1 MQEISEGSAGK
12 MTAGKP
18 EKIRKERIPM
28 PEQPADER
36 RKNFNEVALGYTK
49 EDTLKEASRC
59 ISCKD
64 AKCVEGCPVNV
75 DIPGFIK
82 LICDEDFKGA
92 IEKIKETNALPA
104 ICGRVCPQET
114 QCEALCTLGK
124 KGQPVAIGRLE
135 RFCADYERE
144 TPSETNVKAPET
156 SKPIGKTAA
165 VVGSGPAGL
174 TAAADLAKLGYK
186 VTIFESLHKTG
197 GVLSYGIPEFR
208 LPKEIVRQEIEY
220 IKQLGVEVKPNYII
234 GRIKT
239 LDELCEEFDAVF
251 LGTGAGLPNFMGIP
265 GENFS
270 GVYSANEFLT
280 RVNLMKA
287 YDPEYDTKVRHGKHV
302 VVIGGGNVAMDA
314 ARSALRLGADEVSI
328 VYRRS
333 EDEMPARREEI
344 EHAKEEGII
353 FRLLTNPVR
362 ILGDEKFNVTGIEL
376 IKMELGEPDSS
387 GRRSPNPVEGSEF
400 TIPADVVIIAIGT
413 SPNPIIFK
421 GSEGLE
427 QSKRGTVVADEETG
441 ATSKCGVFAG
451 GDVVTGAAT
460 VISAMGAGK
469 KAARAIDE
477 YLRES
482 KPE

>member
-1 MQEISEGSAGK
+1 MSDLKEEKAGK
-12 MTAGKP
+12 A
-18 EKIRKERIPM
+18 RKERTPM

-49 EDTLKEASRC
+49 DNALSEASRC
-59 ISCKD
+59 LDCKEP
-64 AKCVEGCPVNV
+64 ACVEGCPVNV

-82 LICDEDFKGA
+82 LICEDNFEGA
-92 IEKIKETNALPA
+92 IEKIKDTNTLPA

-114 QCEALCTLGK
+114 QCEALCVLGK

-135 RFCADYERE
+135 RFCADYERQKGI
-144 TPSETNVKAPET
+144 TIPEST
-156 SKPIGKTAA
+156 KSTGKKVA

-174 TAAADLAKLGYK
+174 TAAADLAKLGHE
-186 VTIFESLHKTG
+186 VTVFESLHKTG

-208 LPKEIVRQEIEY
+208 LPKEIVQQEIDY
-220 IKQLGVEVKPNYII
+220 IKELGVKFKPNYII

-239 LDELCEEFDAVF
+239 LDELCDEFDAVF
-251 LGTGAGLPNFMGIP
+251 LGTGAGLPSFMGIP

-287 YDPEYDTKVRHGKHV
+287 YDPAYDTMVRHGKHV
-302 VVIGGGNVAMDA
+302 VVVGGGNVAMDA

-328 VYRRS
+328 VYRRG
-333 EDEMPARREEI
+333 EEEMPARREEI

-353 FRLLTNPVR
+353 FRLLTNPIR
-362 ILGDEKFNVTGIEL
+362 ILGDEKFNVKAVEC
-376 IKMELGEPDSS
+376 IKMELGEPDES
-387 GRRSPNPVEGSEF
+387 GRRSPVPVEGSEF
-400 TIPADVVIIAIGT
+400 TIPADVVVIAIGT

-451 GDVVTGAAT
+451 GDAVTGAAT

-469 KAARAIDE
+469 KAAQAIDE
-477 YLRES
+477 YL
-482 KPE
+482 KGK

>member
-1 MQEISEGSAGK
+1 MQELHE
-12 MTAGKP
+12 
-18 EKIRKERIPM
+18 EKAAKAKKERTPM
-28 PEQPADER
+28 PEQPAEER

-49 EDTLKEASRC
+49 EDALAEASRC
-59 ISCKD
+59 LSCKD
-64 AKCVEGCPVNV
+64 PKCVEGCPVNV

-82 LICDEDFKGA
+82 LVCEEDFSGA
-92 IEKIKETNALPA
+92 IERIKGTNALPA

-114 QCEALCTLGK
+114 QCEALCVLGK

-135 RFCADYERE
+135 RFCADYERQ
-144 TPSETNVKAPET
+144 TGVKVPEVPEPT
-156 SKPIGKTAA
+156 GKKVA

-174 TAAADLAKLGYK
+174 TAAADLAKLGHK
-186 VTIFESLHKTG
+186 VTIFESLHKAG

-208 LPKEIVRQEIEY
+208 LPKEIVRQEVEY
-220 IKQLGVEVKPNYII
+220 IKQLGVELKPNYII

-239 LDELCEEFDAVF
+239 LDELCDEFDAVF
-251 LGTGAGLPNFMGIP
+251 LGTGAGLPSFMGIP
-265 GENFS
+265 GENFN

-287 YDPEYDTKVRHGKHV
+287 YDPEYDTKVRVGKHV
-302 VVIGGGNVAMDA
+302 VVVGGGNVAMDA

-328 VYRRS
+328 VYRRG

-344 EHAKEEGII
+344 EHAKEEGIN

-362 ILGDEKFNVTGIEL
+362 ILGDEKFNVTAVEC
-376 IKMELGEPDSS
+376 IKMELGEPDKS
-387 GRRSPNPVEGSEF
+387 GRRSPVPVEGSEF
-400 TIPADVVIIAIGT
+400 TIPADVVVIAIGT

-421 GSEGLE
+421 GSEGLD
-427 QSKRGTVVADEETG
+427 QNRRGTVVADEETG

-469 KAARAIDE
+469 KAAKAIDE
-477 YLRES
+477 YLKE
-482 KPE
+482 K